1 MKGKIIKGVGGFYY
15 IHVEDGRIFECK
27 AKGGFRNQGMK
38 PAVGDDVTVKI
49 LDEESLLGHVVSIH
63 DRKNKLLRPTVANV
77 DQAMIIFALSE
88 PKPNLNLLDRF
99 LIRMQCEHI
108 PTIICFNKS
117 DLADA
122 KEADKFKQIYED
134 CGYEVV
140 ITTTSYFS
148 DVEKNKSIDVIRQLL
163 KGKTTVLAGPS
174 GVGKSS
180 ILNAL
185 MKEKTAQTGAISV
198 KIKRGKHTTR
208 HSELICICENTYVMD
223 TPGFSSLFIEE
234 IEEAG
239 ELKAYY
245 PEFKQYDGMCRFV
258 GCVHDKEPDC
268 AIKKAL
274 AEGKISSLRY
284 ENYIQLY
291 EERKNKRKW

>member
-15 IHVEDGRIFECK
+15 IHVADGRLFECK

-38 PAVGDDVTVKI
+38 PAVGDDVSMEI
-49 LDEESLLGHVVSIH
+49 LDEAALLGHVVSINE
-63 DRKNKLLRPTVANV
+63 RKNKLLRPTVANV
-77 DQAMIIFALSE
+77 DQAMIIFALAD

-117 DLADA
+117 DLVDSS
-122 KEADKFKQIYED
+122 EADKLKQIYEN
-134 CGYEVV
+134 CGYEVLV
-140 ITTTSYFS
+140 TTTSYCMDAS
-148 DVEKNKSIDVIRQLL
+148 SNESIEVVFDLL

-180 ILNAL
+180 MLNAL
-185 MKEKTAQTGAISV
+185 MKEDAVKTGSISE

-208 HSELICICENTYVMD
+208 HSELICICEDTYIMD

-234 IEEAG
+234 IEEA
-239 ELKAYY
+239 EDLKDYY
-245 PEFKQYDGMCRFV
+245 PEFEPYNGMCRFA

-268 AIKKAL
+268 AVKKAV
-274 AEGKISSLRY
+274 EDGKISSLRY